1 MQIYHETM
9 FDGPWY
15 ECVGPSASEVRN
27 DLIKKYKNGWYAK
40 NDYFK
45 HIYMNNLFDSNKIIY
60 EEVNK
65 GITDTMMFGSW
76 RGYASFGIDKA
87 IITNL
92 NKYINRRLAINIL
105 SKYLIPHLDHY
116 LYRPGG
122 IRTRVLKTNF
132 EKLKKK

>member
-45 HIYMNNLFDSNKIIY
+45 HSLVYLKI
-60 EEVNK
+60 K
-65 GITDTMMFGSW
+65 S
-76 RGYASFGIDKA
+76 
-87 IITNL
+87 L
-92 NKYINRRLAINIL
+92 LPL
-105 SKYLIPHLDHY
+105 
-116 LYRPGG
+116 
-122 IRTRVLKTNF
+122 
-132 EKLKKK
+132 